1 MSPRCAVGQSR
12 AASLALTLLSMLP
25 AEAWACATCSLREPE
40 SAVRSVLLV
49 VGLMLTPFGVLG
61 VGLWAVRRASREDT
75 RKDPT

>member
-1 MSPRCAVGQSR
+1 MPHRGVVSPVH
-12 AASLALTLLSMLP
+12 AASLALSLLP

-49 VGLMLTPFGVLG
+49 LGLMLTPFVVLG

>member
-1 MSPRCAVGQSR
+1 MSRRCVVSQGH
-12 AASLALTLLSMLP
+12 AASLGRVLLTLLP

-49 VGLMLTPFGVLG
+49 VGLMLTPFVVLG